1 MDDTLAVGVLEVLEL
16 LPTGDPHRWRILRF
30 NHHPHHRGEG
40 GGSDESGS
48 SEDDGSGAD
57 GMSGLGDATAG
68 GEGVPF
74 ETKLQTNPR
83 RQHDYCWNHRLRSSK
98 AEQQMDAKREPC
110 RQNCL

>member
-1 MDDTLAVGVLEVLEL
+1 MPVV
-16 LPTGDPHRWRILRF
+16 

-68 GEGVPF
+68 GEPWESWQPASWAEREGEARAAVEEVQMLPRGQPF
-74 ETKLQTNPR
+74 
-83 RQHDYCWNHRLRSSK
+83 YALRAHS
-98 AEQQMDAKREPC
+98 C
-110 RQNCL
+110 